1 MLVLARGGRMSFDRL
16 GRREFITLL
25 GGAAAAWPLDAGAQQ
40 RALPVI
46 GYLNTRTANED
57 PQLLDGFRQGLDQ
70 AGYVEGRNV
79 AIEFRWADGQV
90 KRLPDLAADLVRR
103 RVNVIAALS
112 GSLPA
117 QAAKGLTST
126 TPIVFLMGGD
136 PISAGLVASLNRPG
150 GNVTGVAMLS
160 TEMTPKKL
168 ELLHELLPNAK
179 AMALL
184 INPNVKDGETMAG
197 LAIEAARI
205 LGLGLQV
212 LYAGAD
218 QDFDG
223 VFAKLAE
230 LQAGALLVSTNA
242 FLNTRFEQIAARA
255 LSSRMA
261 TVFGQREAATV
272 GGLMSYGDSLKDSY
286 RLAGVFTGRILD
298 GEKPTDLPV
307 QQSTKIE
314 LVINLKTAK
323 ALGLTVPLALLTRA
337 DEVIE

>member
-1 MLVLARGGRMSFDRL
+1 MR
-16 GRREFITLL
+16 RREFITLL
-25 GGAAAAWPLDAGAQQ
+25 GGAAAWPLDAVAQQ

-179 AMALL
+179 TMALL
-184 INPNVKDGETMAG
+184 VNPNVKDGETMAG

-205 LGLGLQV
+205 LGLGLHV

-255 LSSRMA
+255 LSSRVA

-323 ALGLTVPLALLTRA
+323 TLGITVPLALLTRA

>member
-1 MLVLARGGRMSFDRL
+1 MQSGKFK
-16 GRREFITLL
+16 RREFITLL
-25 GGAAAAWPLDAGAQQ
+25 GGAAVIASNPLAVAQQ

-46 GYLNTRTANED
+46 GYLNTRAANED
-57 PQLLDGFRQGLDQ
+57 PHLLEGFRQGLGQ

-79 AIEFRWADGQV
+79 AIEYRWADGQS

-112 GSLPA
+112 GSAPGI
-117 QAAKGLTST
+117 AAKALTST
-126 TPIVFLMGGD
+126 TPIVFVIGGD

-160 TEMTPKKL
+160 TEITPKKL

-179 AMALL
+179 VMAVLV
-184 INPNVKDGETMAG
+184 NPNLKDSETMAR
-197 LAIEAARI
+197 LTIEAARI
-205 LGLGLQV
+205 LGLELHV

-230 LQAGALLVSTNA
+230 LGASGLLVSTNA
-242 FLNTRFEQIAARA
+242 FLNSRFEQIAARA
-255 LSSRMA
+255 LGSRIA
-261 TVFGQREAATV
+261 TVFGQREAATA
-272 GGLMSYGDSLKDSY
+272 GALMSYGDSLRDSY
-286 RLAGVFTGRILD
+286 RLAGIFTGRILD
-298 GEKPTDLPV
+298 GEKPADLPV
-307 QQSTKIE
+307 QQATKIE
-314 LVINLKTAK
+314 LTINLRTAK
-323 ALGLTVPLALLTRA
+323 ALGIIVPPNLLAAA

>member
-1 MLVLARGGRMSFDRL
+1 MQFEHLR
-16 GRREFITLL
+16 RREFMTLL
-25 GGAAAAWPLDAGAQQ
+25 GGASVIASSPIAFAQQ
-40 RALPVI
+40 PTPPVV
-46 GYLNTRTANED
+46 GYLNTRAANED
-57 PQLLDGFRQGLDQ
+57 PHLLDGFRQGLGQ

-79 AIEFRWADGQV
+79 AIEYRWADGQS
-90 KRLPDLAADLVRR
+90 KRLPALAADLVRR

-112 GSLPA
+112 GSATA
-117 QAAKGLTST
+117 QAVKVLTSSI
-126 TPIVFLMGGD
+126 PVVFVMGGD
-136 PISAGLVASLNRPG
+136 PISAGLVASLNRPS
-150 GNVTGVAMLS
+150 GNITGVATLS

-179 AMALL
+179 TMALL
-184 INPNVKDGETMAG
+184 VNPNLRDSETMAR
-197 LAIEAARI
+197 LAIEGARI
-205 LGLGLQV
+205 LGLDLHV

-230 LQAGALLVSTNA
+230 LRASALLVSTNA

-255 LSSRMA
+255 LSGRIA
-261 TVFGQREAATV
+261 TVFGQREAATA

-298 GEKPTDLPV
+298 GEKPADLPV
-307 QQSTKIE
+307 QQATKVE
-314 LVINLKTAK
+314 LTINLKTAK
-323 ALGLTVPLALLTRA
+323 TLGISVPPTLLARA

>member
-1 MLVLARGGRMSFDRL
+1 MQFVKLR
-16 GRREFITLL
+16 RREFMTLL
-25 GGAAAAWPLDAGAQQ
+25 GGTAVIASNPTAFAQHP
-40 RALPVI
+40 APPVV
-46 GYLNTRTANED
+46 GYLNTRAANED
-57 PQLLDGFRQGLDQ
+57 THLLDGFRQGLGQ

-79 AIEFRWADGQV
+79 AIEYRWAGGQS
-90 KRLPDLAADLVRR
+90 KRLPELAADLVRR

-112 GSLPA
+112 GSSSA
-117 QAAKGLTST
+117 QAAKVLTST
-126 TPIVFLMGGD
+126 IPVVFVTGGD
-136 PISAGLVASLNRPG
+136 PISVGLVASLNRPG

-179 AMALL
+179 AMGLL
-184 INPNVKDGETMAG
+184 VNPNLKDSANLVG

-205 LGLGLQV
+205 LGVELHV

-218 QDFDG
+218 QDFDR

-230 LQAGALLVSTNA
+230 LRASALLVSTNA
-242 FLNTRFEQIAARA
+242 FLNARLEQIAARA
-255 LSSRMA
+255 LSARIA
-261 TVFGQREAATV
+261 TVFGQREAAAA

-298 GEKPTDLPV
+298 GEKPADLPV
-307 QQSTKIE
+307 QQATKVE
-314 LVINLKTAK
+314 LTINLRTAK
-323 ALGLTVPLALLTRA
+323 TLGITVPPTLLGRA